1 MGQLIAKDL
10 PRLGVVTVVLGTGTL
25 EDMQI
30 LMERVG
36 LFPAS
41 QPASHKRVG
50 RPRTSSLIEILQ
62 THGVAEVCGAPIK
75 STEKLTSFQ
84 MQKYISEC
92 YLRLI
97 GRPIMQLEAD
107 MKCFLAECLRRK
119 ITQLQL
125 GFDIPSDQTILTRVS
140 KGLTNSDMKCVL
152 DFFKHHNSKLLRSS
166 PLNEF
171 NSTK

>member
-1 MGQLIAKDL
+1 MGGA
-10 PRLGVVTVVLGTGTL
+10 V

-36 LFPAS
+36 LLPAC
-41 QPASHKRVG
+41 QRRLG

-62 THGVAEVCGAPIK
+62 THGVAEVCGAP
-75 STEKLTSFQ
+75 KLNSADTSFQ

-97 GRPIMQLEAD
+97 GRPIMQRNAD
-107 MKCFLAECLRRK
+107 MKCFLAECLRSKHERQRMK
-119 ITQLQL
+119 ISQLQL

-140 KGLTNSDMKCVL
+140 KGLTNADMKCVL
-152 DFFKHHNSKLLRSS
+152 DFFKHHNSKLLCSS